1 MMNLVVLDGF
11 TLNPGDLS
19 WDGLKQFGD
28 LKVYDRTAF
37 DTETIVKYIGNAT
50 VVFTNK
56 TPLTKSVLEKIPTLK
71 YIGVL
76 ATGYNVVD
84 VEYAKEQGI
93 TVTNIPAYS
102 TRSVAQFTIGLLLEM
117 CHNIGKHNAA
127 VQNGEWLTSLDFTF
141 SKSPLI
147 ELVGKTIGIIGFGEI
162 GQATAKLAAAFG
174 LNILVHSRTKYPEL
188 ETETCQYVSLETLFK
203 KADIISLHCPLTE
216 STTGIINKTTIDK
229 MKDGVFIINTS
240 RGGLIIE
247 EDLRDALNSGKV
259 ASAAVDVIS
268 TEPML
273 ANNPLLNAKNCIITP
288 HIAWAPKEARTR
300 LMQTAVNNLDAFI
313 NGNPINVINA

>member
-1 MMNLVVLDGF
+1 MMNLVVLDGY

-28 LKVYDRTAF
+28 LKVYDRTTF
-37 DTETIVKYIGNAT
+37 KTETIIKNIGNAT

-56 TPLTKSVLEKIPTLK
+56 TPLTKSILEKIPTIK

-84 VEYAKEQGI
+84 VEYAKEHGI

-102 TRSVAQFTIGLLLEM
+102 TRSVAQFTMGLLLEM
-117 CHNIGKHNAA
+117 CHNIGNHNAA
-127 VQNGEWLTSLDFTF
+127 VQNGEWLTSPDFTF

-188 ETETCQYVSLETLFK
+188 ETETCQYVSLDTLFK

-216 STTGIINKTTIDK
+216 STSGIINKATIDK
-229 MKDGVFIINTS
+229 MKDGVLIINTA

-247 EDLRDALNSGKV
+247 KDLRDALNSGKV